1 MHALRNIHRMLVS
14 HGSLVDLQPIPPSPS
29 LRAGGSV
36 LGTVDQSQVWERF
49 RRTEAG
55 VAVAVREGLY
65 KLESE
70 LAFDVIERFDSKETL
85 IATINERDDWHM
97 TGQVAARLEAADPPI
112 DGRDRLRL
120 RKYRAR

>member
-1 MHALRNIHRMLVS
+1 MHALRNIHSML
-14 HGSLVDLQPIPPSPS
+14 GPRGALVDLQPIPPSPS
-29 LRAGGSV
+29 LHAGGRV

-49 RRTEAG
+49 ARADPG
-55 VAVAVREGLY
+55 VETAVREGLY
-65 KLESE
+65 TLETE
-70 LAFDVIERFDSKETL
+70 LELDVIERFDSKENL

-97 TGQVAARLEAADPPI
+97 TRQLAARLEAADPPI

>member
-1 MHALRNIHRMLVS
+1 MRALRNIHSML
-14 HGSLVDLQPIPPSPS
+14 GPRGALVDLQPIPPSPS
-29 LRAGGSV
+29 LHAGGRV

-49 RRTEAG
+49 ARVDPG
-55 VAVAVREGLY
+55 VETVAREGLY
-65 KLESE
+65 MLETE
-70 LAFDVIERFDSKETL
+70 LELDVIERFDSKENL

-97 TGQVAARLEAADPPI
+97 TRQLAARLEGADPPI